1 MPSIS
6 AWLVSFR
13 LRTLPLALST
23 IILGSFLA
31 AFQENFHWT
40 VFILAALTT
49 LFLQILSNLANDYGD
64 AVHGVDNGERV
75 GPKRS
80 LQAGTISLLQ
90 MRNAIILFVVLS
102 LLSGILLLTEGA
114 GGLKLS
120 SGLFMFVVG
129 IAAIGAALKYTIG
142 KNPYGYAGLGDIAV
156 FLFFGIV
163 GVMGSN
169 FLHTHRLALLT
180 ILPAM
185 SIGFFSTGVLN
196 LNNLRDKDNDAA
208 CGKRTLVVQLGVSSA
223 KRYHTF
229 LLISGMASAMIFS
242 FLIEAGNWKW
252 IYLLSYPLFFRS
264 IYVVIKNKDTSLL
277 DPQLR
282 VLAMSTLLFSIL
294 FGVGLLW

>member
-64 AVHGVDNGERV
+64 AVHGVDNGGRV

-169 FLHTHRLALLT
+169 FLHTHQLALLT

-208 CGKRTLVVQLGVSSA
+208 CGKRTLVVQLGVTSA

-277 DPQLR
+277 DPELR